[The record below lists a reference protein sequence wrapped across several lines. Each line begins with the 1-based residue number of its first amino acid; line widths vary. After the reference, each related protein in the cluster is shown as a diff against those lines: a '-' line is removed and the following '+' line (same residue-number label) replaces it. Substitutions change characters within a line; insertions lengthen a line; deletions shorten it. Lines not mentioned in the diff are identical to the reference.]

1 MSDPVPRFPIGG
13 PTRTTWREH
22 ALARSRELRNV
33 ADWVLATRGPKPKI
47 RAAVGSVYDHLAAV
61 DEAAQDD
68 KPQRPRYH
76 WYGRAKVWI
85 GGAAEER
92 AASNLDAAESTT
104 LNIASL
110 EYVRGQLPNLLA
122 HVRAHLPADDS
133 RRIAVEAIAIKPD
146 PFGEVQRGAVVIAVR
161 MASVESRREITRVRS
176 FRNILYVSAVLLSII
191 AVALL
196 LVGIFNPKA
205 LPLCFAPGD
214 EVVCPTSVA
223 DINEV
228 PEGETPTVTEVDPVV
243 RRTAEPWDIVAV
255 MFVGLIAAAVAAATS
270 LKDIKGTSTPYSLP
284 TALAVLKLPTG
295 ALTAF
300 LGLELMR
307 GEFVPFLSALDSPAQ
322 IIAWAIVFG
331 YAQQLFTGLVD
342 RQAQGV
348 LDEVGK
354 PNQPPANP
362 SPAEPAPVV
371 SCTPQPSA

>member
-1 MSDPVPRFPIGG
+1 MTDPEPRFQIGG

-33 ADWVLATRGPKPKI
+33 AVWVLETRGAKPQIK
-47 RAAVGSVYDHLAAV
+47 AAVASIFDHLDAA
-61 DEAAQDD
+61 DEAANDGKQ
-68 KPQRPRYH
+68 PLQRHR
-76 WYGRAKVWI
+76 WYSRAKVWI

-92 AASNLDAAESTT
+92 AASNLDAAESAT

-110 EYVRGQLPNLLA
+110 EYVRGQLPNLVA
-122 HVRAHLPADDS
+122 HVRAHLAADDP
-133 RRIAVEAIAIKPD
+133 RRLEVERIATSTAA
-146 PFGEVQRGAVVIAVR
+146 FGEVQRGAVVGAVR
-161 MASVESRREITRVRS
+161 MASLESRREITRVRS
-176 FRNILYVSAVLLSII
+176 FRNILYVSAALLSVVVI
-191 AVALL
+191 ALV

-214 EVVCPTSVA
+214 EVVCPTEVA
-223 DINEV
+223 AIDW
-228 PEGETPTVTEVDPVV
+228 PMGETPPVTEVDPVV
-243 RRTAEPWDIVAV
+243 RDTAQPWDIIVV
-255 MFVGLIAAAVAAATS
+255 TFVGLIAAAVAAAAS

-307 GEFVPFLSALDSPAQ
+307 GEFVPGLSALDSPAQ

-348 LDEVGK
+348 LADVGK

-362 SPAEPAPVV
+362 APAETVTVV
-371 SCTPQPSA
+371 TGIPQTTQ

>member
-1 MSDPVPRFPIGG
+1 MSDPEPRFTIGG
-13 PTRTTWREH
+13 PTRTAWREH

-33 ADWVLATRGPKPKI
+33 AVWVLETRGAKPQI
-47 RAAVGSVYDHLAAV
+47 QAAVASIYDHLDAADAAAKDD
-61 DEAAQDD
+61 DE
-68 KPQRPRYH
+68 QRKRH
-76 WYGRAKVWI
+76 GWYSSAKVWI
-85 GGAAEER
+85 GGALEER
-92 AASNLDAAESTT
+92 AASNLDAAESAT

-122 HVRAHLPADDS
+122 HVRAHLPADDP
-133 RRIAVEAIAIKPD
+133 RRLEVERIAASSA
-146 PFGEVQRGAVVIAVR
+146 PFGEVERGAVVGAVR
-161 MASVESRREITRVRS
+161 NASVESRREITRVRS
-176 FRNILYVSAVLLSII
+176 FRNILYVSAVLLSVVV
-191 AVALL
+191 VALL

-205 LPLCFAPGD
+205 LPLCFAPGN

-223 DINEV
+223 AIGGPV
-228 PEGETPTVTEVDPVV
+228 GETPPVTEVDPVV
-243 RRTAEPWDIVAV
+243 RDTAKPWDIIVV
-255 MFVGLIAAAVAAATS
+255 TFVGLIAAAVAAAAS
-270 LKDIKGTSTPYSLP
+270 LKDIKGSSTPYSLP

-307 GEFVPFLSALDSPAQ
+307 GEFVPGLSALDSPAQ

-354 PNQPPANP
+354 PNQPPASP
-362 SPAEPAPVV
+362 APAEPVKVITGA
-371 SCTPQPSA
+371 PQPSA